1 MNHKAFLLSPEQ
13 WPDLGSVINRIHLR
27 HQASGQIGVL
37 GHYHGRY
44 VFSPTRKIDIYLCRV
59 GGAEIVSQII
69 SDGWIADLT
78 VQTQQSEVGQRV
90 HQ

>member
-1 MNHKAFLLSPEQ
+1 MNHQAFLLDPEQ

-44 VFSPTRKIDIYLCRV
+44 VFSPTKKIDICLCRV
-59 GGAEIVSQII
+59 GGKEIVEQII

-78 VQTQQSEVGQRV
+78 VQAQ
-90 HQ
+90 